1 MFLKK
6 FVFVNWGNVPNCEFE
21 IGPVSLFSGAN
32 GSGKTTAADAIQT
45 VMTAA
50 HENLFHYNPG
60 QEEST
65 QRGRGGKRVRTLASY
80 VLACDDGSYARTE
93 ATDGYIAA
101 IFHPTRQET
110 AEAFTAVVGVR
121 AWLDRS
127 GKQAVAQED
136 QSLFLILPGVELGLE
151 DFIKSRAGV
160 AHVTQ
165 LDDIQAQLVARL
177 GKRLVE
183 KYDQKRAYLRRLYG
197 ALRGK
202 NDSVSERE
210 AMAAARAFSRFMA
223 YKPISSINQF
233 VADEVL
239 DRKDLGEA
247 VRSVSSQLKTIHG
260 MEREAQDLK
269 DSAALLEKSG
279 HHAQSY
285 IESWIDLR
293 TLGYTAAAAA
303 LLEWEAQHQRNVSE
317 REATE
322 RELASTLS
330 QLVLSNQRYTQLRD
344 TVISLEAQRQ
354 GIPALQRK
362 DALDSERE
370 AVNGKFAGTAAAL
383 LGQDQK
389 MQQNLRS
396 VQALTGLLALPS
408 VSIDLPQVATLES
421 QMLLRKALETA
432 ALGDVDLP
440 RYLQMDLTNDLA
452 LLERHLDAAWIAQR
466 THNELHEFW
475 RRREG
480 AGDCHRDAVADAS
493 QLRRQRYASLTSQL
507 QTKQQEI
514 LRLEAKQVVY
524 PPYVDR
530 ALAAIRAQCPQ
541 ADARV
546 LCDHIEVTDARWQ
559 SAIEGF
565 MGGARFSIIVDAD
578 YEAQAIRI
586 VRNLAGRDNKARVIQ
601 GARALRDAARAKP
614 LAESIVHVLEFSHKV
629 AEAFVMASFG
639 SVVRVK
645 SDEEL
650 PQTARGITVDGKG
663 SANYAMFRC
672 DVPDAD
678 LVFGAFARE
687 RAIKARRAEV
697 QRLEIDRND
706 ANTRVQ
712 EITRLMEA
720 VDDISALAY
729 ADSLAELLALHRDL
743 RRIEML
749 LAQLDTSAFESLTA
763 QLDALRQEDEE
774 LRELERRLNSLTGE
788 LRSRL
793 SGQIGAIQALEEQ
806 KNNAREAVA
815 RARQGLGEAHGHWP
829 EFDLAQRIEYAE
841 QEARSPQTR
850 SAAAADHLE
859 ARLKKSEHDLTETI
873 QVHNQKCRPAD
884 AIVFGAFTGR
894 YDAALFEQI
903 CGLRREIDRI
913 YNILKNNVLVSK
925 HEQLKVLKASFN
937 DAFVS
942 HLCQEIHQSIQDGK
956 RQLDLLNKEL
966 VNHRFGSDR
975 EQFRF
980 AQEWVP
986 EYRDYA
992 RFFEEIVRSPTIDA
1006 GSSLFESTLSAKS
1019 TQVRDALMGLLLGVD
1034 EKKSLSDLDRIADYR
1049 NYHRYEIYKE
1059 VEGKEPIA
1067 LSEYGTGSGG
1077 QLETP
1082 AYIIRAASI
1091 TSALRYAEGDNHLR
1105 MVLVDEAFSKMDES
1119 RSREVIDYLTGS
1131 LGLQLIFIMPTS
1143 KCGPFMDLISNEFVF
1158 AKVPSAP
1165 RGELLT
1171 RVLVDRKE
1179 CNRERIS
1186 DLWTRHRRTVR
1197 QQAELDFMAE
1207 VDTGSDAG

>member
-1 MFLKK
+1 MYLKK
-6 FVFVNWGNVPNCEFE
+6 FVFVNWGNVPHAEFD

-60 QEEST
+60 QDEST

-80 VLACDDGSYARTE
+80 VLGCDDGSYARTE
-93 ATDGYIAA
+93 TTDGYIAA
-101 IFHPTRQET
+101 VFHPTQAET
-110 AEAFTAVVGVR
+110 AEPFTAVVGVR

-127 GKQAVAQED
+127 GKQALAQED
-136 QSLFLILPGVELGLE
+136 QSLFLILPGVELKLD
-151 DFIKSRAGV
+151 DFIKSREGV
-160 AHVTQ
+160 RHVTQ
-165 LDDIQAQLVARL
+165 LDDIQAQLIARL
-177 GKRLVE
+177 GKRVVE

-210 AMAAARAFSRFMA
+210 ALAAARAFSRFMA

-269 DSAALLEKSG
+269 DSAELLETAG
-279 HHAQSY
+279 HHAQNY

-293 TLGYTAAAAA
+293 TGGCITAGAA
-303 LLEWEAQHQRNVSE
+303 LSEWEKQQQKKVAE

-322 RELASTLS
+322 RDLASTSS
-330 QLVLSNQRYTQLRD
+330 QLELAAQRHTQLRT

-362 DALDSERE
+362 DMLDKERD
-370 AVNGKFAGTAAAL
+370 AVNAKFAGTAAMLIA
-383 LGQDQK
+383 QDQ
-389 MQQNLRS
+389 QAQRNLRA
-396 VQALTGLLALPS
+396 VHALTDLLALPS
-408 VSIDLPQVATLES
+408 VSAELPDAATLES
-421 QMLLRKALETA
+421 QMLVRETAQTA
-432 ALGDVDLP
+432 ALGDVDIP
-440 RYLQMDLTNDLA
+440 RYLQMDLTNDLS
-452 LLERHLDAAWIAQR
+452 LLEKHLDLARGAQR
-466 THNELHEFW
+466 AHNELAEFW
-475 RRREG
+475 RRRG
-480 AGDCHRDAVADAS
+480 AQESRRDAVATVS
-493 QLRRQRYASLTSQL
+493 QLRRQRYTTLTGQL

-514 LRLEAKQVVY
+514 ERLEAKQIVY
-524 PPYVDR
+524 PVYVER

-565 MGGARFSIIVDAD
+565 MGGARFSLIVDAD

-586 VRNLAGRDNKARVIQ
+586 VRSLTGRDNKARVIQ
-601 GARALRDAARAKP
+601 GAKALKDAARSKP
-614 LAESIVHVLEFSHKV
+614 LPESIVHVLAFSHKV

-639 SVVRVK
+639 SVVRVR

-650 PQTARGITVDGKG
+650 PHTARGITADGKG

-672 DVPDAD
+672 DMPDAD
-678 LVFGAFARE
+678 LVFGAAARDL
-687 RAIKARRAEV
+687 AIKARRAEV
-697 QRLEIDRND
+697 ARLETERNE

-712 EITRLMEA
+712 EMARLLEA
-720 VDDISALAY
+720 VDDLAVLTY
-729 ADSLAELLALHRDL
+729 ADSLAELLELHREL

-749 LAQLDTSAFESLTA
+749 LEQLDTRAFESLTV
-763 QLDALRQEDEE
+763 QLNMLRREEGE
-774 LRELERRLNSLTGE
+774 LRELERRLNVLTGE
-788 LRSRL
+788 LKSRQTEQTHAL
-793 SGQIGAIQALEEQ
+793 KALQEQRAAALDAVTAAQAAL
-806 KNNAREAVA
+806 REAH
-815 RARQGLGEAHGHWP
+815 RHWP
-829 EFDLAQRIEYAE
+829 QFDLAQRLHYAE
-841 QEARSPQTR
+841 QESKSPQGQ
-850 SAAAADHLE
+850 SALAEHLE
-859 ARLKKSEHDLTETI
+859 TRLKKSEHELTETL
-873 QVHNQKCRPAD
+873 QAHNQKCRPSD

-903 CGLRREIDRI
+903 CALRREIDRVF
-913 YNILKNNVLVSK
+913 NILKNNVLVNK
-925 HEQLKVLKASFN
+925 HEQLKVMKASFN
-937 DAFVS
+937 EAFVS

-975 EQFRF
+975 EQFKF

-992 RFFEEIVRSPTIDA
+992 RFFEEIVRSP
-1006 GSSLFESTLSAKS
+1006 SSATGYTLFESALSVKS
-1019 TQVRDALMGLLLGVD
+1019 TQIRDALMDLLLGAD

-1059 VEGKEPIA
+1059 VAGKEPIA

-1105 MVLVDEAFSKMDES
+1105 MVLVDEAFSKMDET

-1165 RGELLT
+1165 RGQLST

-1179 CNRERIS
+1179 CNQERIA

-1207 VDTGSDAG
+1207 VDGAGPDAG

>member
-293 TLGYTAAAAA
+293 TLGYTASAAA

-480 AGDCHRDAVADAS
+480 AGECHRDAVADAS

-565 MGGARFSIIVDAD
+565 MGAVGSILSAATATMSRIRCRRSMETYRSNFGRKMTSRYSSSTSCESNSLLASFTARNSARSGMLSTFRAAETRVDASTTK
-578 YEAQAIRI
+578 IKFC
-586 VRNLAGRDNKARVIQ
+586 VRLAKPPARRQ
-601 GARALRDAARAKP
+601 FLRQSAHARALPP
-614 LAESIVHVLEFSHKV
+614 LPH
-629 AEAFVMASFG
+629 
-639 SVVRVK
+639 RW
-645 SDEEL
+645 L
-650 PQTARGITVDGKG
+650 PREDRG
-663 SANYAMFRC
+663 
-672 DVPDAD
+672 
-678 LVFGAFARE
+678 
-687 RAIKARRAEV
+687 
-697 QRLEIDRND
+697 
-706 ANTRVQ
+706 
-712 EITRLMEA
+712 
-720 VDDISALAY
+720 
-729 ADSLAELLALHRDL
+729 
-743 RRIEML
+743 
-749 LAQLDTSAFESLTA
+749 
-763 QLDALRQEDEE
+763 
-774 LRELERRLNSLTGE
+774 
-788 LRSRL
+788 
-793 SGQIGAIQALEEQ
+793 
-806 KNNAREAVA
+806 
-815 RARQGLGEAHGHWP
+815 
-829 EFDLAQRIEYAE
+829 
-841 QEARSPQTR
+841 
-850 SAAAADHLE
+850 
-859 ARLKKSEHDLTETI
+859 HDY
-873 QVHNQKCRPAD
+873 P
-884 AIVFGAFTGR
+884 
-894 YDAALFEQI
+894 
-903 CGLRREIDRI
+903 
-913 YNILKNNVLVSK
+913 
-925 HEQLKVLKASFN
+925 
-937 DAFVS
+937 
-942 HLCQEIHQSIQDGK
+942 
-956 RQLDLLNKEL
+956 
-966 VNHRFGSDR
+966 
-975 EQFRF
+975 
-980 AQEWVP
+980 
-986 EYRDYA
+986 
-992 RFFEEIVRSPTIDA
+992 
-1006 GSSLFESTLSAKS
+1006 
-1019 TQVRDALMGLLLGVD
+1019 
-1034 EKKSLSDLDRIADYR
+1034 
-1049 NYHRYEIYKE
+1049 
-1059 VEGKEPIA
+1059 
-1067 LSEYGTGSGG
+1067 
-1077 QLETP
+1077 
-1082 AYIIRAASI
+1082 
-1091 TSALRYAEGDNHLR
+1091 
-1105 MVLVDEAFSKMDES
+1105 
-1119 RSREVIDYLTGS
+1119 
-1131 LGLQLIFIMPTS
+1131 
-1143 KCGPFMDLISNEFVF
+1143 
-1158 AKVPSAP
+1158 
-1165 RGELLT
+1165 
-1171 RVLVDRKE
+1171 
-1179 CNRERIS
+1179 
-1186 DLWTRHRRTVR
+1186 
-1197 QQAELDFMAE
+1197 
-1207 VDTGSDAG
+1207 